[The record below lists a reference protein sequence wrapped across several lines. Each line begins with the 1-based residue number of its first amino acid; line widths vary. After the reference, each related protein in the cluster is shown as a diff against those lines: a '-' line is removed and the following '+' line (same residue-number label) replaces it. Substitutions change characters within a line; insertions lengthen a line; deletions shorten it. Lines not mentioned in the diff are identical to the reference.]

1 MLMSPGTLY
10 IVGLGLSPGL
20 VSLRAIEVLR
30 SCDYVFYEEYT
41 SIPSEGS
48 IGDIEAIVGKSFRR
62 LSRRDLEDLSAEEIF
77 RILAEGKSVCLAS
90 WGDPIAATTHVY
102 IATEAVRRGYGYSY
116 IPGVSAITTALGY
129 SGLMVYR
136 LGRVM
141 TLVRPRGAEEARGM
155 YERIMDTLDRG
166 YHVLLLLEMDSEG
179 EYYMRVDEA
188 SRILIEISRTLGH
201 EIKDLYG
208 VALAGLGSKN
218 QVICYSSL
226 EELSKTTLEPIP
238 QMLILIKSLYY
249 TEREYIDN
257 MVRKHGKC
265 WSPL

>member
-1 MLMSPGTLY
+1 MTSGTLY
-10 IVGLGLSPGL
+10 IVGLGLSPRL
-20 VSLRAIEVLR
+20 VSQRAIEALR

-77 RILAEGKSVCLAS
+77 RILSEGKNVCLAS
-90 WGDPIAATTHVY
+90 WGDPMAATTHVY
-102 IATEAVRRGYGYSY
+102 IATEAIRRGYGYSY
-116 IPGVSAITTALGY
+116 VPGVSAIITALGY
-129 SGLMVYR
+129 SGLMVYK

-141 TLVRPRGAEEARGM
+141 TLVRPRSVDEARGI

-179 EYYMRVDEA
+179 GYYMRVDEA
-188 SRILIEISRTLGH
+188 SRILIEISRSLGQ
-201 EIKDLYG
+201 EIRDHFG
-208 VALAGLGSKN
+208 IALAGLGSKN
-218 QVICYSSL
+218 QTICYSSL
-226 EELSKTTLEPIP
+226 EELSKTALKPIP
-238 QMLILIKSLYY
+238 QMLILVGSLYY
-249 TEREYIDN
+249 TEKEYIEN